1 MSIDRRRSARVEIL
15 GRVHG
20 HSVSHD
26 AAVTVRELSLG
37 GMAIETAFSFPVG
50 AVHQFKLTLGDGAH
64 VLLSGQ
70 ARHSRPVTSPNASA
84 RFVTG
89 FEFVDDDAAGG
100 SSPVGDLMNKIR

>member
-1 MSIDRRRSARVEIL
+1 MSIDRRRSTRVEIL

-89 FEFVDDDAAGG
+89 FEFVDDAADG
-100 SSPVGDLMNKIR
+100 SPTVGDLMDKIR